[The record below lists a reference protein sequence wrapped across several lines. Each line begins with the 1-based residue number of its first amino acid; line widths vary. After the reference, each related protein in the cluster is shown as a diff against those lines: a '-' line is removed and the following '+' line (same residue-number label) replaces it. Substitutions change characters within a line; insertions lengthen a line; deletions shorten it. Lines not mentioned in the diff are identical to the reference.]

1 MDLSNLVAVSG
12 LSGIFKMASNR
23 KNGLILENIDTAKKK
38 FYSSRKHQF
47 TPLESIS
54 IYTYED
60 TAELTDVF
68 KTMRAQQETNPP
80 VSHKSGHLELRGYF
94 EKILPNFDREKVF
107 ISDIKRLIKW
117 FNFLIERNL
126 LEDKPAEE
134 VTEAEEV
141 VEDAEIVE
149 STEETPA
156 AATTEE

>member
-23 KNGLILENIDTAKKK
+23 KNGLILENIDTQKKK

-54 IYTYED
+54 IYTYDD

-68 KTMRAQQETNPP
+68 RTMRDQMETNPP
-80 VSHKSGHLELRGYF
+80 VPHKSGHLELRGYF
-94 EKILPNFDREKVF
+94 ETILPNFDREKVF

-117 FNFLIERNL
+117 FNFLMERNL
-126 LEDKPAEE
+126 LEDKEE
-134 VTEAEEV
+134 ESTDTEETTETTEEASSDDTVTEA
-141 VEDAEIVE
+141 
-149 STEETPA
+149 TEE
-156 AATTEE
+156 

>member
-23 KNGLILENIDTAKKK
+23 KNGLILENIDTSKKK

-54 IYTYED
+54 IYTYDD

-68 KTMRAQQETNPP
+68 KTMREQQESNPP
-80 VSHKSGHLELRGYF
+80 VSHKAGHLELRGYF

-117 FNFLIERNL
+117 FNFLMERNL
-126 LEDKPAEE
+126 LEDKPE
-134 VTEAEEV
+134 EEV
-141 VEDAEIVE
+141 VEGAEN
-149 STEETPA
+149 TEGA
-156 AATTEE
+156 AEEAATDDATTEEG